1 MGLAFLNKKSWHTG
15 SFQNIE
21 KVWIAEQKKKEHD
34 RRQAELLKKLKE
46 ERHLEEM
53 KKLQVEAG
61 LIPAS
66 HLNRMDWMYQGANKM
81 QEKQSEDYLLGKK
94 IEEKDLEKKPQNTF
108 TPLYKEEIGNI
119 KNEEFTKL
127 HEDPLFMIKQEE
139 MKRKKEIIENP
150 IKMKDIYAELE
161 MITNKKKKKSKKDKK
176 EKKAKKEKSKDK
188 EKDKEKEKEKD
199 KEKTTEKEK
208 EEKKHHK
215 KKHHKKEKKH
225 RHDTDSE
232 NSSASDS
239 KSKSRSRSRTQSREK
254 DKKKAKSEEP
264 TKQSKFYEEYLKK
277 RLGPIL
283 VKDAEGNLKPDFS
296 LYKKKNKS
304 QSDAVSRMTTEEKI
318 EKLNQMKEDAA
329 KFTQEKL
336 KQHHKDYSET
346 QNVKP
351 DFITEMKKDIYTK
364 EKGIND
370 LGDRISTYKN
380 YLTRIKDDS
389 NTFKNK

>member
-34 RRQAELLKKLKE
+34 RRQGELLKKLKE

-61 LIPAS
+61 LISAS
-66 HLNRMDWMYQGANKM
+66 QLNRMDWMYQGANKM

-94 IEEKDLEKKPQNTF
+94 LEEKDLEKKPQSTF

-119 KNEEFTKL
+119 KNEEFTRL

-161 MITNKKKKKSKKDKK
+161 KITSKKKKKSKKEKKEKEKKENKEKSEKK
-176 EKKAKKEKSKDK
+176 EKKE
-188 EKDKEKEKEKD
+188 
-199 KEKTTEKEK
+199 
-208 EEKKHHK
+208 HK
-215 KKHHKKEKKH
+215 KKHNKKDKKH
-225 RHDTDSE
+225 RHDTESE
-232 NSSASDS
+232 SSSES
-239 KSKSRSRSRTQSREK
+239 RSKSRSRSRSKEQSR
-254 DKKKAKSEEP
+254 KKAQSEE
-264 TKQSKFYEEYLKK
+264 TSKQSKFYEEYLKK
-277 RLGPIL
+277 KLGPIL
-283 VKDAEGNLKPDFS
+283 VKDPEGNLKPDFS
-296 LYKKKNKS
+296 LYKKRKTH
-304 QSDAVSRMTTEEKI
+304 SDVVSRMTTEEKI
-318 EKLNQMKEDAA
+318 EKLNQMKDEAE
-329 KFTQEKL
+329 KITQEKL
-336 KQHHKDYSET
+336 YQHKRDFPEA

-351 DFITEMKKDIYTK
+351 DFITEIKKDIYTK

-389 NTFKNK
+389 NTFKK

>member
-1 MGLAFLNKKSWHTG
+1 MGRKKNK
-15 SFQNIE
+15 NIQ
-21 KVWIAEQKKKEHD
+21 KVNNI
-34 RRQAELLKKLKE
+34 KKLK
-46 ERHLEEM
+46 
-53 KKLQVEAG
+53 KKSV
-61 LIPAS
+61 S
-66 HLNRMDWMYQGANKM
+66 
-81 QEKQSEDYLLGKK
+81 
-94 IEEKDLEKKPQNTF
+94 EEK
-108 TPLYKEEIGNI
+108 
-119 KNEEFTKL
+119 
-127 HEDPLFMIKQEE
+127 
-139 MKRKKEIIENP
+139 EN
-150 IKMKDIYAELE
+150 
-161 MITNKKKKKSKKDKK
+161 
-176 EKKAKKEKSKDK
+176 
-188 EKDKEKEKEKD
+188 D